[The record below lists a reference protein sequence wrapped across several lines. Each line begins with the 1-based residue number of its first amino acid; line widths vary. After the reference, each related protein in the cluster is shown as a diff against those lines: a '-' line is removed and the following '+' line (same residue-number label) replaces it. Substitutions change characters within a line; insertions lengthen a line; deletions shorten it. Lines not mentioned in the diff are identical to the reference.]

1 MPSASTTQNI
11 GKTLNTNIMY
21 EIISKRLL
29 NANDIYRME
38 IHAPWISLS
47 GQPGQFVIVIPHE
60 QGERIPLTISDI
72 VYQRQ
77 SIVIVFQVVGET
89 TRQLAAMQ
97 EGDDLYTIVGPLG
110 KPSELISLKQ
120 SDNQAIKRLLFVAGG
135 VGIAPV
141 FPQVKWAF
149 RQGIPTDVV
158 IGARSKDLLFYEDE
172 LRAVCH
178 NLHIMTDD
186 GSYGQQGL
194 VTAKVD
200 ELCSRSHLL
209 PPTSDLPYSHCVAIG
224 PLPMM
229 KFVSLTTKKYNL
241 PTIVSLNCM
250 MVDGTGMCGAC
261 RVRVGDEVKFC
272 CVDGP
277 EFDGHLVDFD
287 EAARKLKTPD
297 RRRYRIATA
306 ESGHHCN
313 LAPAVDEAV
322 GTQRA
327 ASASNEMPTTDTAR
341 RVPTRQKPREQEPS
355 VRARNFDEVSFGLTE
370 RQAILEANRCLQCKK
385 PRCVEACP
393 VGINIPLFIQNI
405 KEENF
410 NQAYVTISRD
420 SALPAVCGRVCPQE
434 TQCEGSCV
442 MGVKQDP
449 IAIGA
454 LERFVADNHRAQ
466 SKPQPQCYP
475 AGRKVAVVG
484 SGPSGLTCAGDLA
497 KKGYQVTVFEAL
509 HHAGGVLVYGI
520 PEFRLPKQRV
530 VEPEIENLR
539 RLGVEIRTNVII
551 GKSITIDQ
559 LFSEM
564 EYDAVYIASG
574 AGLPKFMGV
583 KGETLIGVISANE
596 LLTRTNLM
604 HGYDEHYDTPIYLG
618 KKVIVVGGGN
628 VAMDA
633 ARTALRLGSEVT
645 VVYRRGQQDMPARRE
660 EVHHA
665 MEEGVQ
671 FMFQTAPVEVLG
683 NEDGTVRA
691 LRCVKMEMG
700 EPDERG
706 RRAFKTIEGS
716 EVDIEADTIV
726 AALGTSPNPLIR
738 TSTPGLECEPWGG
751 IKADE
756 MGRTSRNYIFAGGD
770 AVSGAATVIL
780 AMGAGRK
787 AARAIMDA
795 LGKQ

>member
-1 MPSASTTQNI
+1 
-11 GKTLNTNIMY
+11 MY

-29 NANDIYRME
+29 NSHDIYRME

-47 GQPGQFVIVIPHE
+47 GKPGQFVIVIPYE
-60 QGERIPLTISDI
+60 NGERIPLTISDI

-77 SIVIVFQVVGET
+77 SVVIVFQVVGET
-89 TRQLAAMQ
+89 TRRLAEMN
-97 EGDDLYTIVGPLG
+97 EGEDLYTIVGPLG
-110 KPSELISLKQ
+110 RPSELIEKHEKGEL
-120 SDNQAIKRLLFVAGG
+120 KRLLFVAGG

-149 RQGIPTDVV
+149 RQGIPTDVI

-172 LRAVCH
+172 LRAVCQ

-186 GSYGQQGL
+186 GSYGEQGL

-200 ELCSRSHLL
+200 ELCSKGVE
-209 PPTSDLPYSHCVAIG
+209 YSHCVAIG

-241 PTIVSLNCM
+241 ATIVSLNCM

-261 RVRVGDEVKFC
+261 RVRVGDDVKFC

-297 RRRYRIATA
+297 ARRYRIATS
-306 ESGHHCN
+306 ESGHQCN
-313 LAPAVDEAV
+313 LAPAVESAVAEAKK
-322 GTQRA
+322 
-327 ASASNEMPTTDTAR
+327 
-341 RVPTRQKPREQEPS
+341 RQKPAEQDPK
-355 VRARNFDEVSFGLTE
+355 VRAKNFDEVSYGLTE
-370 RQAILEANRCLQCKK
+370 HQAMVEASRCLQCKK

-410 NQAYVTISRD
+410 NQAYITITHD

-442 MGVKQDP
+442 MGVKNEP

-466 SKPQPQCYP
+466 SKPQSQCYP
-475 AGRKVAVVG
+475 AGRKVAVIG

-497 KKGYQVTVFEAL
+497 KHGYQVTVFEAL

-559 LFSEM
+559 LFEDM

-574 AGLPKFMGV
+574 AGLPKFMGIP
-583 KGETLIGVISANE
+583 GETLIGVISANE

-604 HGYDEHYDTPIYLG
+604 HGYDEQYDTPIYLG

-645 VVYRRGQQDMPARRE
+645 VVYRRGEMDMPARRE

-671 FMFQTAPVEVLG
+671 FLFQTAPVEILG

-691 LRCVKMEMG
+691 LRCIKMEMG
-700 EPDERG
+700 DPDENG
-706 RRAFKTIEGS
+706 RRKFKAIEGS
-716 EVDIEADTIV
+716 ECDVEADTIV

-738 TSTPGLECEPWGG
+738 TTTPGLDCETWGG

-756 MGRTSRNYIFAGGD
+756 NGRTSRKLIFAGGD

-787 AARAIMDA
+787 AAQAIMEELKID
-795 LGKQ
+795 

>member
-1 MPSASTTQNI
+1 
-11 GKTLNTNIMY
+11 MY
-21 EIISKRLL
+21 EILTKRLL
-29 NANDIYRME
+29 NSHDIYQME
-38 IHAPWISLS
+38 VHAPWISLS
-47 GQPGQFVIVIPHE
+47 GKPGQFVIVIPHPT
-60 QGERIPLTISDI
+60 GERIPLTISDI

-77 SIVIVFQVVGET
+77 SIVLVFQVVGET
-89 TRQLAAMQ
+89 TRQLAEMNV
-97 EGDDLYTIVGPLG
+97 GDDLYTIVGPLG
-110 KPSELISLKQ
+110 RPSELIEKHAKGEL
-120 SDNQAIKRLLFVAGG
+120 KRLLFVAGG

-149 RQGIPTDVV
+149 RNGIPTDVI

-186 GSYGQQGL
+186 GTYGEQGL
-194 VTAKVD
+194 VTAKVNQ
-200 ELCSRSHLL
+200 LCQSGA
-209 PPTSDLPYSHCVAIG
+209 DYSHCVAIG

-297 RRRYRIATA
+297 ARRYRIATS
-306 ESGHHCN
+306 ESGHNCN
-313 LAPAVDEAV
+313 LAPAVDAAVAEAKK
-322 GTQRA
+322 
-327 ASASNEMPTTDTAR
+327 
-341 RVPTRQKPREQEPS
+341 RQKPCEQDPK
-355 VRARNFDEVSFGLTE
+355 VRAKNFDEVSFGFTE
-370 RQAILEANRCLQCKK
+370 HQALLEANRCLQCKK

-393 VGINIPLFIQNI
+393 VGINIPRFIQDI
-405 KEENF
+405 KEENL
-410 NQAYVTISRD
+410 NQAYITISHD

-442 MGVKQDP
+442 MGVKGEP

-454 LERFVADNHRAQ
+454 LERFVADNHRAV
-466 SKPQPQCYP
+466 SKPQSQCYP
-475 AGRKVAVVG
+475 AGRKVAVIG

-497 KKGYQVTVFEAL
+497 KHGYQVTVFEAL

-530 VEPEIENLR
+530 VEPEIDNLR

-559 LFSEM
+559 LMEDM

-574 AGLPKFMGV
+574 AGLPKFMGIP
-583 KGETLIGVISANE
+583 GETLIGVISANE

-604 HGYDEHYDTPIYLG
+604 HGYDEQYDTPIYLG

-645 VVYRRGQQDMPARRE
+645 VVYRRGEMDMPARRE

-671 FMFQTAPVEVLG
+671 FLFQTAPLEVLG
-683 NEDGTVRA
+683 TDDGYVRA

-700 EPDERG
+700 EPDASG
-706 RRAFKTIEGS
+706 RRKFSVIEGS
-716 EVDIEADTIV
+716 ECDVEADTIV

-738 TSTPGLECEPWGG
+738 TTTPGLDCETWGG

-756 MGRTSRNYIFAGGD
+756 NGQTSRKLIFAGGD

-787 AARAIMDA
+787 AAAAIMKE
-795 LGKQ
+795 LNIEN

>member
-1 MPSASTTQNI
+1 
-11 GKTLNTNIMY
+11 MY

-29 NANDIYRME
+29 NSHEIYRME

-47 GQPGQFVIVIPHE
+47 GKPGQFVIVIPHPN
-60 QGERIPLTISDI
+60 GERIPLTISDI

-77 SIVIVFQVVGET
+77 SVVIVFQVVGET
-89 TRQLAAMQ
+89 TRQLAEMN

-110 KPSELISLKQ
+110 RPSELIEKHEKGEL
-120 SDNQAIKRLLFVAGG
+120 KRLLFVAGG

-149 RQGIPTDVV
+149 RQGIPTDVI

-172 LRAVCH
+172 LRAVCQ

-186 GSYGQQGL
+186 GSYGEQGL

-200 ELCSRSHLL
+200 QLCQSGIE
-209 PPTSDLPYSHCVAIG
+209 YSHCVAIG

-229 KFVSLTTKKYNL
+229 KFVSLTTKKYHL

-297 RRRYRIATA
+297 ARRYRIATA
-306 ESGHHCN
+306 ESGHQCS
-313 LAPAVDEAV
+313 LAPAVDAAVAEAR
-322 GTQRA
+322 Q
-327 ASASNEMPTTDTAR
+327 
-341 RVPTRQKPREQEPS
+341 RQKPREQDPK
-355 VRARNFDEVSFGLTE
+355 VRATNFDEVSFGLSE
-370 RQAILEANRCLQCKK
+370 HQALVEAGRCLQCKK

-393 VGINIPLFIQNI
+393 VGINIPRFIQDI
-405 KEENF
+405 KEENL
-410 NQAYVTISRD
+410 NQAYITISHD

-442 MGVKQDP
+442 MGVKGEP

-466 SKPQPQCYP
+466 SKPQSPCYP

-497 KKGYQVTVFEAL
+497 KHGYQVTVFEAL

-520 PEFRLPKQRV
+520 PEFRLPKKKV

-559 LFSEM
+559 LFDEM

-574 AGLPKFMGV
+574 AGLPKFMGID
-583 KGETLIGVISANE
+583 GETLIGVVSANE

-604 HGYDEHYDTPIYLG
+604 KGYDEEYDTPIYLG
-618 KKVIVVGGGN
+618 KRVVVVGGGN

-645 VVYRRGQQDMPARRE
+645 VVYRRGEQDMPARRE

-671 FMFQTAPVEVLG
+671 FLFETAPVEVLG

-691 LRCVKMEMG
+691 LRCVKMQMG
-700 EPDERG
+700 EPDEKG
-706 RRAFKTIEGS
+706 RRRFTAIAGS
-716 EVDIEADTIV
+716 EVDVEADTVV

-738 TSTPGLECEPWGG
+738 TTTPGLECETWGG

-756 MGRTSRNYIFAGGD
+756 NGQTSRKYIFAGGD

-787 AARAIMDA
+787 AAKAIDEV
-795 LGKQ
+795 LKF

>member
-1 MPSASTTQNI
+1 
-11 GKTLNTNIMY
+11 MY

-29 NANDIYRME
+29 NSNEIYRME

-47 GQPGQFVIVIPHE
+47 GKPGQFVIVIPTE
-60 QGERIPLTISDI
+60 KGERIPLTISDI

-77 SIVIVFQVVGET
+77 SVVIVFQVVGET
-89 TRQLAAMQ
+89 TRRLAAMN
-97 EGDDLYTIVGPLG
+97 EGEDLYTIVGPLG
-110 KPSELISLKQ
+110 KPSELLSLCRGVPQ
-120 SDNQAIKRLLFVAGG
+120 CTPDAGDGCTQQGVHGSTPLRRILFVAGG

-149 RQGIPTDVV
+149 RQGIPTDVI
-158 IGARSKDLLFYEDE
+158 IGARSKDLLFYENE

-186 GSYGQQGL
+186 GSYGEQGL

-200 ELCSRSHLL
+200 ELCSKGL
-209 PPTSDLPYSHCVAIG
+209 DYSHCVAIG

-241 PTIVSLNCM
+241 PTIASLNCM

-277 EFDGHLVDFD
+277 EFDGHLVDYD
-287 EAARKLKTPD
+287 EAARKLKDPD
-297 RRRYRIATA
+297 QRRYRIATS

-313 LAPAVDEAV
+313 LAPSVETAMAEAK
-322 GTQRA
+322 
-327 ASASNEMPTTDTAR
+327 S
-341 RVPTRQKPREQEPS
+341 RQKPREQDPK
-355 VRARNFDEVSFGLTE
+355 VRAKNFDEVSFGLTE
-370 RQAILEANRCLQCKK
+370 HQALVEANRCLQCKK

-393 VGINIPLFIQNI
+393 VGINSPRFIQDI
-405 KEENF
+405 KEENL
-410 NQAYVTISRD
+410 NQAYITISHD

-442 MGVKQDP
+442 MGVKGEP

-466 SKPQPQCYP
+466 SKPQSPCYP
-475 AGRKVAVVG
+475 AGRKVAVIG

-497 KKGYQVTVFEAL
+497 KHGYQVTVFEAL

-559 LFSEM
+559 LFEDM

-574 AGLPKFMGV
+574 AGLPKFMGIA
-583 KGETLIGVISANE
+583 GETLIGVISANE

-604 HGYDEHYDTPIYLG
+604 HGYDEQYDTPIYLG

-645 VVYRRGQQDMPARRE
+645 VVYRRGEMDMPARRE

-671 FMFQTAPVEVLG
+671 FLFQTAPVEILG

-691 LRCVKMEMG
+691 LRCVRMEMG
-700 EPDERG
+700 EPDEKG
-706 RRAFKTIEGS
+706 RRKFTPIEGS
-716 EVDIEADTIV
+716 ECDVEADTIV

-738 TSTPGLECEPWGG
+738 TTTPGLDCESWGG

-756 MGRTSRNYIFAGGD
+756 NGQTSRKLIFAGGD

-787 AARAIMDA
+787 AAKAIMKE
-795 LGKQ
+795 LEN

>member
-1 MPSASTTQNI
+1 
-11 GKTLNTNIMY
+11 MY

-29 NANDIYRME
+29 NSHEIYRME

-47 GQPGQFVIVIPHE
+47 GKPGQFVIVIPHE
-60 QGERIPLTISDI
+60 NGERIPLTISDI

-77 SIVIVFQVVGET
+77 SVVIVFQVVGET
-89 TRQLAAMQ
+89 TRQLAEMR

-110 KPSELISLKQ
+110 KPSELIEKHEKGEL
-120 SDNQAIKRLLFVAGG
+120 KRLLFVAGG

-149 RQGIPTDVV
+149 RQGIPTDVI

-186 GSYGQQGL
+186 GSYGEQGL

-200 ELCSRSHLL
+200 ELC
-209 PPTSDLPYSHCVAIG
+209 TKGVEYSHCVAIG

-229 KFVSLTTKKYNL
+229 KFVSLTTKKYDL

-261 RVRVGDEVKFC
+261 RVRVGDEVMFC

-297 RRRYRIATA
+297 ARRYRIATA
-306 ESGHHCN
+306 SEGHNCN
-313 LAPAVDEAV
+313 LAPAVDKALDDLKDPKDSIDLK
-322 GTQRA
+322 T
-327 ASASNEMPTTDTAR
+327 P
-341 RVPTRQKPREQEPS
+341 RQKPREQDPK
-355 VRARNFDEVSFGLTE
+355 VRAHNFDEVSYGLTE
-370 RQAILEANRCLQCKK
+370 HQALAEASRCLQCKK

-393 VGINIPLFIQNI
+393 VGINIPRFIQNI

-410 NQAYVTISRD
+410 NQAYITISHD

-442 MGVKQDP
+442 MGVKAEP

-454 LERFVADNHRAQ
+454 LERFVADNHRAK
-466 SKPQPQCYP
+466 SKPQSPCYP
-475 AGRKVAVVG
+475 AGRKVAVIG

-497 KKGYQVTVFEAL
+497 KHGYQVTVFEAL

-539 RLGVEIRTNVII
+539 RLGVEICTNVII

-559 LFSEM
+559 LFDDM

-604 HGYDEHYDTPIYLG
+604 HGYDEQYDTPIYLG
-618 KKVIVVGGGN
+618 RKVIVVGGGN

-645 VVYRRGQQDMPARRE
+645 VVYRRGQEDMPARRE

-665 MEEGVQ
+665 IEEGVQ
-671 FMFQTAPVEVLG
+671 FMFQTAPVEILG

-691 LRCVKMEMG
+691 LRCIKMEMG
-700 EPDERG
+700 APDEKG
-706 RRAFKTIEGS
+706 RRKFSPIENS
-716 EVDIEADTIV
+716 ECDVEADTIV

-738 TSTPGLECEPWGG
+738 TSTPGLECETWGG
-751 IKADE
+751 IKADDN
-756 MGRTSRNYIFAGGD
+756 GQTSRKLIFAGGD

-787 AARAIMDA
+787 AAAAIMQA
-795 LGKQ
+795 LTSCES

>member
-1 MPSASTTQNI
+1 
-11 GKTLNTNIMY
+11 MY

-29 NANDIYRME
+29 NSNEIYRME
-38 IHAPWISLS
+38 VHAPWISLS
-47 GQPGQFVIVIPHE
+47 GKPGQFVIVIPHE
-60 QGERIPLTISDI
+60 NGERIPLTISDI

-77 SIVIVFQVVGET
+77 SVVIVFQVVGET
-89 TRQLAAMQ
+89 TRQLAAMN

-110 KPSELISLKQ
+110 RPSELIEKHEKGEL
-120 SDNQAIKRLLFVAGG
+120 KRLLFVAGG

-149 RQGIPTDVV
+149 RKGIPTDVV
-158 IGARSKDLLFYEDE
+158 IGARSKDLLFYENE

-178 NLHIMTDD
+178 NLYIMTDD
-186 GSYGQQGL
+186 GSYGEHGL

-200 ELCSRSHLL
+200 QLL
-209 PPTSDLPYSHCVAIG
+209 NNSEFRNSNFEKADALNSEFKIQNSKLPFSHCVAIG

-241 PTIVSLNCM
+241 ATIVSLNCM

-287 EAARKLKTPD
+287 EAARKLKDPD

-306 ESGHHCN
+306 SEGHNCN
-313 LAPAVDEAV
+313 LAPAVDAAVSEAKK
-322 GTQRA
+322 
-327 ASASNEMPTTDTAR
+327 
-341 RVPTRQKPREQEPS
+341 RQKPREQDPKE
-355 VRARNFDEVSFGLTE
+355 RAKNFNEVSFGFTE
-370 RQAILEANRCLQCKK
+370 HQAMLEASRCLQCKK

-393 VGINIPLFIQNI
+393 VGINIPRFIQDI
-405 KEENF
+405 KEENL
-410 NQAYVTISRD
+410 NQAYMTITAD

-442 MGVKQDP
+442 MGVKNEP

-466 SKPQPQCYP
+466 AKPQSPCYP

-484 SGPSGLTCAGDLA
+484 SGPSGLTCAKDLA
-497 KKGYQVTVFEAL
+497 EHGYQVTVFEAL

-520 PEFRLPKQRV
+520 PEFRLPKKEV

-559 LFSEM
+559 LFEDM
-564 EYDAVYIASG
+564 EYEAVYVASG
-574 AGLPKFMGV
+574 AGLPKFMGIQ
-583 KGETLIGVISANE
+583 GETLIGVISANE

-604 HGYDEHYDTPIYLG
+604 HGYDEQYDTPIYLG
-618 KKVIVVGGGN
+618 RKVIVVGGGN

-645 VVYRRGQQDMPARRE
+645 VVYRRGQEDMPARRE

-671 FMFQTAPVEVLG
+671 FMFQTAPLEVLG

-691 LRCVKMEMG
+691 LRCIKMEMG
-700 EPDERG
+700 APDEKG
-706 RRAFKTIEGS
+706 RRKFSPIEGS
-716 EVDIEADTIV
+716 ECDVEADTIV

-738 TSTPGLECEPWGG
+738 TTTPGLECETWGG

-756 MGRTSRNYIFAGGD
+756 NGQTSRKYIFAGGD

-787 AARAIMDA
+787 AAKAIIEV
-795 LGKQ
+795 LEK

>member
-1 MPSASTTQNI
+1 
-11 GKTLNTNIMY
+11 MY

-29 NANDIYRME
+29 NSHEIYRME

-47 GQPGQFVIVIPHE
+47 GKPGQFVIVIPHE
-60 QGERIPLTISDI
+60 NGERIPLTISDI

-77 SIVIVFQVVGET
+77 SVVIVFQVVGET
-89 TRQLAAMQ
+89 TRQLAAMN

-110 KPSELISLKQ
+110 RPSELIEKHEKGEL
-120 SDNQAIKRLLFVAGG
+120 KRLLFVAGG

-149 RQGIPTDVV
+149 RQGIPTDVI

-186 GSYGQQGL
+186 GSYGEQGL

-200 ELCSRSHLL
+200 ELC
-209 PPTSDLPYSHCVAIG
+209 TKGVEYSHCVAIG

-241 PTIVSLNCM
+241 STIVSLNCM

-297 RRRYRIATA
+297 ARRYRIATS
-306 ESGHHCN
+306 ESGHQCN
-313 LAPAVDEAV
+313 LAPAVEAAMAEAK
-322 GTQRA
+322 Q
-327 ASASNEMPTTDTAR
+327 
-341 RVPTRQKPREQEPS
+341 RQKPREQDPA
-355 VRARNFDEVSFGLTE
+355 VRAHNFDEVSFGLTE
-370 RQAILEANRCLQCKK
+370 HQALVEASRCLQCKK

-393 VGINIPLFIQNI
+393 VGINIPQFIQNI

-410 NQAYVTISRD
+410 NQAYITITHD

-442 MGVKQDP
+442 MGVKNEP

-466 SKPQPQCYP
+466 AKPQSQCYP
-475 AGRKVAVVG
+475 AGRKVAVIG

-497 KKGYQVTVFEAL
+497 KHGYQVTVFEAL

-520 PEFRLPKQRV
+520 PEFRLPKQKV

-583 KGETLIGVISANE
+583 KGETLIGVVSANE

-618 KKVIVVGGGN
+618 RKVIVVGGGN

-645 VVYRRGQQDMPARRE
+645 VVYRRGQEDMPARRE

-671 FMFQTAPVEVLG
+671 FMFQTAPVEILG

-700 EPDERG
+700 EPDAKG
-706 RRAFKTIEGS
+706 RRSFKQIEGS
-716 EVDIEADTIV
+716 ETDVEADTIV

-756 MGRTSRNYIFAGGD
+756 NGQTSRKFIFAGGD

-787 AARAIMDA
+787 AAAAIIQA
-795 LGKQ
+795 LEQ

>member
-1 MPSASTTQNI
+1 
-11 GKTLNTNIMY
+11 MY

-29 NANDIYRME
+29 NSHEIYRME

-47 GQPGQFVIVIPHE
+47 GKPGQFVIVIPHE
-60 QGERIPLTISDI
+60 NGERIPLTISDI

-77 SIVIVFQVVGET
+77 SVVIVFQVVGET

-110 KPSELISLKQ
+110 RPSELIEKYGKGEL
-120 SDNQAIKRLLFVAGG
+120 KRLLFVAGG

-149 RQGIPTDVV
+149 RNGIPTDVI

-186 GSYGQQGL
+186 GTYGEQGL

-200 ELCSRSHLL
+200 ELC
-209 PPTSDLPYSHCVAIG
+209 TKGVEYSHCVAIG

-297 RRRYRIATA
+297 ARRYRIATA
-306 ESGHHCN
+306 ESGHKCN
-313 LAPAVDEAV
+313 LAPAVENAMSEAKK
-322 GTQRA
+322 
-327 ASASNEMPTTDTAR
+327 
-341 RVPTRQKPREQEPS
+341 RQKPREQDPK
-355 VRARNFDEVSFGLTE
+355 VRAKNFDEVSFGLTE
-370 RQAILEANRCLQCKK
+370 HQAMVEANRCLQCKK

-410 NQAYVTISRD
+410 NQAYITISHD

-442 MGVKQDP
+442 MGVKGEP

-466 SKPQPQCYP
+466 SKPQSPCYP
-475 AGRKVAVVG
+475 AGRKVAIIG

-497 KKGYQVTVFEAL
+497 KHGYQVTVFEAL

-559 LFSEM
+559 LMNDM

-583 KGETLIGVISANE
+583 KGETL
-596 LLTRTNLM
+596 
-604 HGYDEHYDTPIYLG
+604 
-618 KKVIVVGGGN
+618 
-628 VAMDA
+628 
-633 ARTALRLGSEVT
+633 
-645 VVYRRGQQDMPARRE
+645 
-660 EVHHA
+660 
-665 MEEGVQ
+665 
-671 FMFQTAPVEVLG
+671 
-683 NEDGTVRA
+683 
-691 LRCVKMEMG
+691 
-700 EPDERG
+700 
-706 RRAFKTIEGS
+706 
-716 EVDIEADTIV
+716 
-726 AALGTSPNPLIR
+726 TS
-738 TSTPGLECEPWGG
+738 
-751 IKADE
+751 
-756 MGRTSRNYIFAGGD
+756 
-770 AVSGAATVIL
+770 
-780 AMGAGRK
+780 
-787 AARAIMDA
+787 
-795 LGKQ
+795 

>member
-1 MPSASTTQNI
+1 
-11 GKTLNTNIMY
+11 MY

-29 NANDIYRME
+29 NSNEIYRME
-38 IHAPWISLS
+38 VHAPWISLS
-47 GQPGQFVIVIPHE
+47 GKPGQFVIVIPHE
-60 QGERIPLTISDI
+60 KGERIPLTISDI

-89 TRQLAAMQ
+89 TRQLAAMN

-110 KPSELISLKQ
+110 KPSELIEKHAKGEL
-120 SDNQAIKRLLFVAGG
+120 KRLMFVAGG

-149 RQGIPTDVV
+149 RQGIPTDVI
-158 IGARSKDLLFYEDE
+158 IGARSKDLLFYENE
-172 LRAVCH
+172 LRAVCN
-178 NLHIMTDD
+178 NLYIMTDD
-186 GSYGQQGL
+186 GSYGEHGL

-200 ELCSRSHLL
+200 QLCQSGAE
-209 PPTSDLPYSHCVAIG
+209 YSHCVAIG

-241 PTIVSLNCM
+241 PTIASLNCM

-277 EFDGHLVDFD
+277 EFDGHLVDYD
-287 EAARKLKTPD
+287 EAARKLKNPD
-297 RRRYRIATA
+297 SRRYRIATA
-306 ESGHHCN
+306 ESGHKCN
-313 LAPAVDEAV
+313 LMPAVESAMAEA
-322 GTQRA
+322 QK
-327 ASASNEMPTTDTAR
+327 
-341 RVPTRQKPREQEPS
+341 RQKPREQDPK
-355 VRARNFDEVSFGLTE
+355 VRAKNFNEVSFGFSE
-370 RQAILEANRCLQCKK
+370 HQAMVEASRCLQCKK

-393 VGINIPLFIQNI
+393 VGINIPRFIQDI
-405 KEENF
+405 KEENL
-410 NQAYVTISRD
+410 NQAYMTITAD

-442 MGVKQDP
+442 MGIKAEP

-466 SKPQPQCYP
+466 SKPQSPCYP

-484 SGPSGLTCAGDLA
+484 SGPSGLTCAKDLA
-497 KKGYQVTVFEAL
+497 EHGYQVTVFEAL

-520 PEFRLPKQRV
+520 PEFRLPKKEV
-530 VEPEIENLR
+530 VEPEIDNLR

-559 LFSEM
+559 LFEDM
-564 EYDAVYIASG
+564 EYEAVYVASG

-604 HGYDEHYDTPIYLG
+604 HGYDEQYDTPIYLG
-618 KKVIVVGGGN
+618 RKVMVVGGGN

-645 VVYRRGQQDMPARRE
+645 VVYRRGEMDMPARRE

-683 NEDGTVRA
+683 NDDGTVRA

-700 EPDERG
+700 EPDAKG
-706 RRAFKTIEGS
+706 RRSFKAIEGS
-716 EVDIEADTIV
+716 EIDIEADTVV

-738 TSTPGLECEPWGG
+738 TTTPGLECETWGG

-756 MGRTSRNYIFAGGD
+756 NGQTSRKLIFAGGD

-787 AARAIMDA
+787 AAKAIMEA
-795 LGKQ
+795 LEQ

>member
-1 MPSASTTQNI
+1 
-11 GKTLNTNIMY
+11 MY
-21 EIISKRLL
+21 EILSKRLL
-29 NANDIYRME
+29 NSHEIYQME
-38 IHAPWISLS
+38 VHAPWISLS
-47 GQPGQFVIVIPHE
+47 GKPGQFVIVIPHPT
-60 QGERIPLTISDI
+60 GERIPLTISDI

-77 SIVIVFQVVGET
+77 SIVLVFQVVGDT
-89 TRQLAAMQ
+89 TRQMAQMNV
-97 EGDDLYTIVGPLG
+97 GDDLYTIVGPLG
-110 KPSELISLKQ
+110 RPSELIEKYERGEL
-120 SDNQAIKRLLFVAGG
+120 KRLLFVAGG

-149 RQGIPTDVV
+149 RNGIPTDVI

-186 GSYGQQGL
+186 GTYGEQGL

-200 ELCSRSHLL
+200 QLCQSGA
-209 PPTSDLPYSHCVAIG
+209 DYSHCVAIG

-297 RRRYRIATA
+297 ARRYRIATA
-306 ESGHHCN
+306 ESGHNCN
-313 LAPAVDEAV
+313 LTPAVESALAEAKK
-322 GTQRA
+322 
-327 ASASNEMPTTDTAR
+327 
-341 RVPTRQKPREQEPS
+341 RQKPQEQDS
-355 VRARNFDEVSFGLTE
+355 KVRAKNFDEVSFGFTE
-370 RQAILEANRCLQCKK
+370 HQALVEAHRCLQCKK

-393 VGINIPLFIQNI
+393 VGINIPRFIQDI
-405 KEENF
+405 KEENL
-410 NQAYVTISRD
+410 NQAYITISHD

-442 MGVKQDP
+442 MGVKGEP

-454 LERFVADNHRAQ
+454 LERFVADNHRAV
-466 SKPQPQCYP
+466 SKPQSQCYP

-497 KKGYQVTVFEAL
+497 KHGYQVTVFEAL

-520 PEFRLPKQRV
+520 PEFRLPKQKV
-530 VEPEIENLR
+530 VEPEIDNLR

-559 LFSEM
+559 LMNDM

-604 HGYDEHYDTPIYLG
+604 HGYDEKYDTPIYLG

-645 VVYRRGQQDMPARRE
+645 VVYRRGEMDMPARRE

-683 NEDGTVRA
+683 TEDGYVRA
-691 LRCVKMEMG
+691 LHCVKMEMG
-700 EPDERG
+700 EPDTKG
-706 RRAFKTIEGS
+706 RRSFKPIEGS
-716 EVDIEADTIV
+716 EVDVAADTVV

-738 TSTPGLECEPWGG
+738 TSTPGLECETWGG
-751 IKADE
+751 IKADDN
-756 MGRTSRNYIFAGGD
+756 GQTSRKYIFAGGD

-787 AARAIMDA
+787 AAKAIMEV
-795 LGKQ
+795 LG

>member
-1 MPSASTTQNI
+1 
-11 GKTLNTNIMY
+11 MY

-29 NANDIYRME
+29 NSHEIYRME

-47 GQPGQFVIVIPHE
+47 GKPGQFVIVIPHE

-97 EGDDLYTIVGPLG
+97 EGEDLYTIVGPLG
-110 KPSELISLKQ
+110 RPSELIELVENGKSPL
-120 SDNQAIKRLLFVAGG
+120 KRLLFVAGG

-149 RQGIPTDVV
+149 RQGIPTDVI

-186 GSYGQQGL
+186 GSYGEQGL

-200 ELCSRSHLL
+200 ELC
-209 PPTSDLPYSHCVAIG
+209 TKGVEYSHCVAIG

-229 KFVSLTTKKYNL
+229 KFVSLTTKKYDL

-297 RRRYRIATA
+297 ARRYRIATS
-306 ESGHHCN
+306 ESGHSCN
-313 LAPAVDEAV
+313 LAPAVEQAL
-322 GTQRA
+322 A
-327 ASASNEMPTTDTAR
+327 TA
-341 RVPTRQKPREQEPS
+341 RQKPAEQEPK

-370 RQAILEANRCLQCKK
+370 RQAITEANRCLQCKK

-393 VGINIPLFIQNI
+393 VGINIPRFIQNI

-410 NQAYVTISRD
+410 NQAYVTISMD

-442 MGVKQDP
+442 MGVKNEP

-466 SKPQPQCYP
+466 SKPQSQCYP

-497 KKGYQVTVFEAL
+497 KHGYQVTVFEAL

-520 PEFRLPKQRV
+520 PEFRLPKQKV

-604 HGYDEHYDTPIYLG
+604 HGYDEKYDTPIYLG

-671 FMFQTAPVEVLG
+671 FMFQTAPVEILG

-691 LRCVKMEMG
+691 LRCAKMEMG
-700 EPDERG
+700 EPDAKG
-706 RRAFKTIEGS
+706 RRSFKQIEGS
-716 EVDIEADTIV
+716 EFNLEADTIV

-738 TSTPGLECEPWGG
+738 TTTPGLECEPWGG

-756 MGRTSRNYIFAGGD
+756 NGQTSRKLIFAGGD

-787 AARAIMDA
+787 AAKAIMEA
-795 LGKQ
+795 LGS

>member
-1 MPSASTTQNI
+1 
-11 GKTLNTNIMY
+11 MY

-29 NANDIYRME
+29 NSHEIYQME
-38 IHAPWISLS
+38 VHAPWISLS
-47 GQPGQFVIVIPHE
+47 GKPGQFVIVIPHPT
-60 QGERIPLTISDI
+60 GERIPLTISDI

-77 SIVIVFQVVGET
+77 SIVLVFQVVGDT
-89 TRQLAAMQ
+89 TRQLAEMNV
-97 EGDDLYTIVGPLG
+97 GDDLYTIVGPLG
-110 KPSELISLKQ
+110 RPSELIEKYERGEL
-120 SDNQAIKRLLFVAGG
+120 KRLLFVAGG

-149 RQGIPTDVV
+149 RNGIPTDVI

-186 GSYGQQGL
+186 GTYGEQGL

-200 ELCSRSHLL
+200 ELCMEGERLKVKGERYADADNTSHL
-209 PPTSDLPYSHCVAIG
+209 SPYSHCVAIG

-297 RRRYRIATA
+297 ARRYRIATA
-306 ESGHHCN
+306 ESGHKCN
-313 LAPAVDEAV
+313 LAPAVE
-322 GTQRA
+322 RA
-327 ASASNEMPTTDTAR
+327 LSDASDKSDSSDKAP
-341 RVPTRQKPREQEPS
+341 RQKPHEQDPK
-355 VRARNFDEVSFGLTE
+355 VRAKNFDEVSFGFTE
-370 RQAILEANRCLQCKK
+370 HQAIVEANRCLQCKK

-393 VGINIPLFIQNI
+393 VGINIPRFIQDI
-405 KEENF
+405 KEENL
-410 NQAYVTISRD
+410 NQAYITISHD

-442 MGVKQDP
+442 MGVKGDP

-454 LERFVADNHRAQ
+454 LERFVADNHRAV
-466 SKPQPQCYP
+466 SKPQSQCYP
-475 AGRKVAVVG
+475 AGRKVAVIG

-497 KKGYQVTVFEAL
+497 KHGYQVTVFEAL

-520 PEFRLPKQRV
+520 PEFRLPKQKV
-530 VEPEIENLR
+530 VEPEIDNLR

-559 LFSEM
+559 LMNDM

-574 AGLPKFMGV
+574 AGLPKFMGIP
-583 KGETLIGVISANE
+583 GETLIGVISANE

-604 HGYDEHYDTPIYLG
+604 HGYDEEYDTPIYLG

-645 VVYRRGQQDMPARRE
+645 VVYRRGEMDMPARRE

-671 FMFQTAPVEVLG
+671 FMFQTAPLEILG
-683 NEDGTVRA
+683 TEDGYVRA

-700 EPDERG
+700 EPDAKG
-706 RRAFKTIEGS
+706 RRSFKPIEGS
-716 EVDIEADTIV
+716 EVDVAADTVV

-738 TSTPGLECEPWGG
+738 TSTPGLECETWGG

-756 MGRTSRNYIFAGGD
+756 NGQTSRKYIFAGGD

-787 AARAIMDA
+787 AAKAIMEV
-795 LGKQ
+795 LG

>member
-1 MPSASTTQNI
+1 
-11 GKTLNTNIMY
+11 MY

-29 NANDIYRME
+29 NSHEIYRME

-47 GQPGQFVIVIPHE
+47 GKPGQFVIVIPHE
-60 QGERIPLTISDI
+60 NGERIPLTISDI

-77 SIVIVFQVVGET
+77 SVVIVFQVVGET
-89 TRQLAAMQ
+89 TRQLAAMN

-110 KPSELISLKQ
+110 RPSELIEKHEKGEL
-120 SDNQAIKRLLFVAGG
+120 KRLLFVAGG

-149 RQGIPTDVV
+149 RQGIPTDVI

-186 GSYGQQGL
+186 GSYGEQGL

-200 ELCSRSHLL
+200 ELC
-209 PPTSDLPYSHCVAIG
+209 TKGVEYSHCVAIG

-241 PTIVSLNCM
+241 STIVSLNCM

-297 RRRYRIATA
+297 ARRYRIATS
-306 ESGHHCN
+306 ESGHQCN
-313 LAPAVDEAV
+313 LAPAVEAAV
-322 GTQRA
+322 AEAKQ
-327 ASASNEMPTTDTAR
+327 
-341 RVPTRQKPREQEPS
+341 RQKPREQDPA
-355 VRARNFDEVSFGLTE
+355 VRAHNFDEVSFGLTE
-370 RQAILEANRCLQCKK
+370 HQALVEASRCLQCKK

-393 VGINIPLFIQNI
+393 VGINIPQFIQNI
-405 KEENF
+405 KDENF
-410 NQAYVTISRD
+410 NQAYITITHD

-442 MGVKQDP
+442 MGVKNES

-466 SKPQPQCYP
+466 AKPQSQCYP
-475 AGRKVAVVG
+475 AGRKVAVIG

-497 KKGYQVTVFEAL
+497 KHGYQVTVFEAL

-520 PEFRLPKQRV
+520 PEFRLPKQKV

-583 KGETLIGVISANE
+583 KGETLIGVVSANE

-618 KKVIVVGGGN
+618 RKVIVVGGGN

-645 VVYRRGQQDMPARRE
+645 VIYRRGQEDMPARRE

-665 MEEGVQ
+665 MEEGVK
-671 FMFQTAPVEVLG
+671 FMFQTAPVEILG

-700 EPDERG
+700 EPDAKG
-706 RRAFKTIEGS
+706 RRSFKQIEGS
-716 EVDIEADTIV
+716 ETDVEADTIV

-756 MGRTSRNYIFAGGD
+756 NGQTSRKFIFAGGD

-787 AARAIMDA
+787 AAAAIIQA
-795 LGKQ
+795 LEQ

>member
-1 MPSASTTQNI
+1 
-11 GKTLNTNIMY
+11 MY
-21 EIISKRLL
+21 EILSKRLL
-29 NANDIYRME
+29 NSNEIYQME
-38 IHAPWISLS
+38 VHAPWISLS
-47 GQPGQFVIVIPHE
+47 GKPGQFVIVIPHP

-77 SIVIVFQVVGET
+77 SIVLVFQVVGET
-89 TRQLAAMQ
+89 TRQMAAM
-97 EGDDLYTIVGPLG
+97 EVGEDLYTIVGPLG
-110 KPSELISLKQ
+110 RPSELIEKHEKGEL
-120 SDNQAIKRLLFVAGG
+120 KRLLFVAGG

-149 RQGIPTDVV
+149 RHGIPTDVV
-158 IGARSKDLLFYEDE
+158 IGARSKDLLFYEEE

-186 GSYGQQGL
+186 GSYGEQGL

-200 ELCSRSHLL
+200 ELCSRSEVGGRS
-209 PPTSDLPYSHCVAIG
+209 SDLTSHSSDLTYSHCVAIG

-229 KFVSLTTKKYNL
+229 KFVSLTTKKYSL

-261 RVRVGDEVKFC
+261 RVRVGEEVKFC

-297 RRRYRIATA
+297 ARRYRIATA
-306 ESGHHCN
+306 ESGHECN
-313 LAPAVDEAV
+313 LAPAVERALA
-322 GTQRA
+322 GARQR
-327 ASASNEMPTTDTAR
+327 
-341 RVPTRQKPREQEPS
+341 PREQDPKE
-355 VRARNFDEVSFGLTE
+355 RAKNFDEVSFGFSE
-370 RQAILEANRCLQCKK
+370 HQALVEAGRCLQCKK

-393 VGINIPLFIQNI
+393 VGINIPRFIQNI

-410 NQAYVTISRD
+410 NQAYITISMD

-442 MGVKQDP
+442 MGVKGEP

-454 LERFVADNHRAQ
+454 LERFVADDHRAR
-466 SKPQPQCYP
+466 SKPQSPCYP

-497 KKGYQVTVFEAL
+497 KHGYQVTVFEAL

-530 VEPEIENLR
+530 VEPEIENLQ

-604 HGYDEHYDTPIYLG
+604 HGYDKRYDTPIYLG

-671 FMFQTAPVEVLG
+671 FMFQTAPVEILG

-691 LRCVKMEMG
+691 LRCAKMEMG
-700 EPDERG
+700 EPDAKG
-706 RRAFKTIEGS
+706 RRSFKQIEGS
-716 EVDIEADTIV
+716 EFDLEADTIV

-738 TSTPGLECEPWGG
+738 TTTPGLECEPWGG

-756 MGRTSRNYIFAGGD
+756 NGQTSRKLIFAGGD

-787 AARAIMDA
+787 AAKAIMEA
-795 LGKQ
+795 LEN

>member
-1 MPSASTTQNI
+1 
-11 GKTLNTNIMY
+11 MY

-29 NANDIYRME
+29 NSHEIYRME

-47 GQPGQFVIVIPHE
+47 GKPGQFVIVIPHE
-60 QGERIPLTISDI
+60 NGERIPLTISDI

-77 SIVIVFQVVGET
+77 SVVIVFQVVGET
-89 TRQLAAMQ
+89 TRQLAQMN

-110 KPSELISLKQ
+110 RPSELIEKFEKGEL
-120 SDNQAIKRLLFVAGG
+120 KRLLFVAGG

-149 RQGIPTDVV
+149 RNGIPTDVI

-186 GSYGQQGL
+186 GTYGQQGL

-200 ELCSRSHLL
+200 ELC
-209 PPTSDLPYSHCVAIG
+209 TKGVEYSHCVAIG

-297 RRRYRIATA
+297 ARRYRIATS
-306 ESGHHCN
+306 ESGHQCN
-313 LAPAVDEAV
+313 LAPAVD
-322 GTQRA
+322 A
-327 ASASNEMPTTDTAR
+327 AISLTEKTEENRIRLNSDDSVSNKKT
-341 RVPTRQKPREQEPS
+341 VRQKPAEQDPK
-355 VRARNFDEVSFGLTE
+355 VRAKNFDEVSFGLTE
-370 RQAILEANRCLQCKK
+370 QQALVEANRCLQCKK

-410 NQAYVTISRD
+410 NQAYVTISHD

-434 TQCEGSCV
+434 TQCEGSCI
-442 MGVKQDP
+442 MGIKAEP

-466 SKPQPQCYP
+466 SKPQSQCYP
-475 AGRKVAVVG
+475 AGRKVAVIG

-497 KKGYQVTVFEAL
+497 KHGFQVTVFEAL

-559 LFSEM
+559 LMNDM

-574 AGLPKFMGV
+574 AGLPKFMGIP
-583 KGETLIGVISANE
+583 GETLIGVISANE

-618 KKVIVVGGGN
+618 RKVIVVGGGN

-645 VVYRRGQQDMPARRE
+645 VVYRRGEVDMPARRE

-671 FMFQTAPVEVLG
+671 FLFQTAPLEILG
-683 NEDGTVRA
+683 TPEGYVRA

-700 EPDERG
+700 APDEKG
-706 RRAFKTIEGS
+706 RRKFSPIEGS
-716 EVDIEADTIV
+716 ECDVEADTIV

-738 TSTPGLECEPWGG
+738 TSTPGLDCEVWGG

-756 MGRTSRNYIFAGGD
+756 NGQTSRKYIFAGGD

-787 AARAIMDA
+787 AAKAIMEV
-795 LGKQ
+795 LG

>member
-1 MPSASTTQNI
+1 
-11 GKTLNTNIMY
+11 MY

-29 NANDIYRME
+29 NTNDIYRME

-60 QGERIPLTISDI
+60 KGERIPLTISDI

-89 TRQLAAMQ
+89 TRQLAAMN
-97 EGDDLYTIVGPLG
+97 EGEDLYTIVGPLG
-110 KPSELISLKQ
+110 NPSELIEEHAKGEL
-120 SDNQAIKRLLFVAGG
+120 KRLLFVAGG

-149 RQGIPTDVV
+149 RQGIPTDVI

-186 GSYGQQGL
+186 GTYGEQGL

-200 ELCSRSHLL
+200 QLCQSGIE
-209 PPTSDLPYSHCVAIG
+209 YSHCVAIG

-277 EFDGHLVDFD
+277 EFNGHLVDFD
-287 EAARKLKTPD
+287 EAARKLKDPD
-297 RRRYRIATA
+297 QRRYRIATA

-313 LAPAVDEAV
+313 LKDAVDEAV

-355 VRARNFDEVSFGLTE
+355 VRACNFDEVSFGLTE

-393 VGINIPLFIQNI
+393 VGINIPHFIQNI
-405 KEENF
+405 KDENF

-434 TQCEGSCV
+434 NQCEGSCI
-442 MGVKQDP
+442 MGVKSDP

-454 LERFVADNHRAQ
+454 LERFVADNHREK
-466 SKPQPQCYP
+466 SKPQSQCYP

-497 KKGYQVTVFEAL
+497 KQGYQVTVFEAL

-530 VEPEIENLR
+530 VEPEIDNLR

-559 LFSEM
+559 LFNDM

-574 AGLPKFMGV
+574 AGLPKFMGIP
-583 KGETLIGVISANE
+583 GETLIGVISANE

-604 HGYDEHYDTPIYLG
+604 HGYNQEYDTPIYLG

-665 MEEGVQ
+665 IEEGVQ
-671 FMFQTAPVEVLG
+671 FLFQTAPVEVLG
-683 NEDGTVRA
+683 NEDGSVRA

-700 EPDERG
+700 APDERG
-706 RRAFKTIEGS
+706 RRAFKAIEGS

-738 TSTPGLECEPWGG
+738 TTTPGLQCEPWGG
-751 IKADE
+751 IKTDE
-756 MGRTSRNYIFAGGD
+756 HGQTSRKYIFAGGD

-787 AARAIMDA
+787 AARAIMDT
-795 LGKQ
+795 LGER

>member
-1 MPSASTTQNI
+1 
-11 GKTLNTNIMY
+11 MY

-29 NANDIYRME
+29 NSHDIYRME

-47 GQPGQFVIVIPHE
+47 GKPGQFVIVIPHE
-60 QGERIPLTISDI
+60 NGERIPLTISDI

-77 SIVIVFQVVGET
+77 SVVIVFQVVGET

-110 KPSELISLKQ
+110 RPSELIEKYEKGEL
-120 SDNQAIKRLLFVAGG
+120 KRLLFVAGG

-149 RQGIPTDVV
+149 RNGIPTDVI

-186 GSYGQQGL
+186 GTYGEQGL

-200 ELCSRSHLL
+200 QLCQSGA
-209 PPTSDLPYSHCVAIG
+209 DYSHCVAIG

-229 KFVSLTTKKYNL
+229 KFVALTTKKYDL

-297 RRRYRIATA
+297 ARRYRIATA
-306 ESGHHCN
+306 ESGHQCN
-313 LAPAVDEAV
+313 LAPAVESAMVEAKK
-322 GTQRA
+322 
-327 ASASNEMPTTDTAR
+327 
-341 RVPTRQKPREQEPS
+341 RQKPREQDPK
-355 VRARNFDEVSFGLTE
+355 VRAANFDEVSFGLTE
-370 RQAILEANRCLQCKK
+370 HQAIVEASRCLQCKK

-393 VGINIPLFIQNI
+393 VGINIPLFIRNI

-410 NQAYVTISRD
+410 NQAYVTISHD

-442 MGVKQDP
+442 MGVKGEP

-454 LERFVADNHRAQ
+454 LERFVADDHRAR
-466 SKPQPQCYP
+466 SKPQSQCYP

-497 KKGYQVTVFEAL
+497 KHGYQVTVFEAL

-530 VEPEIENLR
+530 VEPEIDNLR

-604 HGYDEHYDTPIYLG
+604 HGYDEKYDTPIYLG

-671 FMFQTAPVEVLG
+671 FMFQTAPVEILG

-691 LRCVKMEMG
+691 LRCAKMEMG
-700 EPDERG
+700 ESDAKG
-706 RRAFKTIEGS
+706 RRSFKQIEGS
-716 EVDIEADTIV
+716 EFDLEADTIV

-738 TSTPGLECEPWGG
+738 TTTPGLECEPWGG

-756 MGRTSRNYIFAGGD
+756 NGQTSRKLIFAGGD

-787 AARAIMDA
+787 AAKAIMEA
-795 LGKQ
+795 LGN

>member
-1 MPSASTTQNI
+1 
-11 GKTLNTNIMY
+11 MY

-29 NANDIYRME
+29 NSHEIYRME

-47 GQPGQFVIVIPHE
+47 GKPGQFVIVIPNE
-60 QGERIPLTISDI
+60 NGERIPLTISDI

-77 SIVIVFQVVGET
+77 SVVIVFQVVGET
-89 TRQLAAMQ
+89 TRQLAEMN

-110 KPSELISLKQ
+110 RPSELIEKHEKGEL
-120 SDNQAIKRLLFVAGG
+120 KRLLFVAGG

-149 RQGIPTDVV
+149 RQGIPTDVI

-172 LRAVCH
+172 LRAVCQ

-186 GSYGQQGL
+186 GSYGEQGL

-200 ELCSRSHLL
+200 ELC
-209 PPTSDLPYSHCVAIG
+209 TKGVEYSHCVAIG

-229 KFVSLTTKKYNL
+229 KFVALTTKKYDL

-297 RRRYRIATA
+297 ARRYRIATA
-306 ESGHHCN
+306 ESGHKCN
-313 LAPAVDEAV
+313 LAPAVEAAV
-322 GTQRA
+322 SETKK
-327 ASASNEMPTTDTAR
+327 
-341 RVPTRQKPREQEPS
+341 RQKPREQDPK

-370 RQAILEANRCLQCKK
+370 HQVLVEASRCLQCKK

-393 VGINIPLFIQNI
+393 VGINIPRFIQNI

-410 NQAYVTISRD
+410 NQAYITISHD

-442 MGVKQDP
+442 MGVKSEP

-454 LERFVADNHRAQ
+454 LERFVADNHRAK
-466 SKPQPQCYP
+466 SKPQSPCYP
-475 AGRKVAVVG
+475 AGRKVAVIG

-497 KKGYQVTVFEAL
+497 KHGYQVTVFEAL

-559 LFSEM
+559 LFEDM

-604 HGYDEHYDTPIYLG
+604 HGYDEQYDTPIYLG

-645 VVYRRGQQDMPARRE
+645 VVYRRGQEDMPARRE

-671 FMFQTAPVEVLG
+671 FMFQTAPVEILG
-683 NEDGTVRA
+683 NVDGTVRA
-691 LRCVKMEMG
+691 LRCVKMAMG
-700 EPDERG
+700 EPDEKG
-706 RRAFKTIEGS
+706 RRKFSPIENS
-716 EVDIEADTIV
+716 ECDVEADTIV

-738 TSTPGLECEPWGG
+738 TTTPGLDCETWGG

-756 MGRTSRNYIFAGGD
+756 NGQTSRRLIFAGGD

-787 AARAIMDA
+787 AAKAIMEA
-795 LGKQ
+795 LEH

>member
-1 MPSASTTQNI
+1 
-11 GKTLNTNIMY
+11 MY

-29 NANDIYRME
+29 NSHEIYRME

-47 GQPGQFVIVIPHE
+47 GKPGQFVIVIPHE
-60 QGERIPLTISDI
+60 NGERIPLTISDI

-77 SIVIVFQVVGET
+77 SVVIVFQVVGET
-89 TRQLAAMQ
+89 TRQLAAMN

-110 KPSELISLKQ
+110 RPSELIEKHEKGEL
-120 SDNQAIKRLLFVAGG
+120 KRLLFVAGG

-149 RQGIPTDVV
+149 RHGIPTDVI

-186 GSYGQQGL
+186 GSYGEQGL

-200 ELCSRSHLL
+200 ELC
-209 PPTSDLPYSHCVAIG
+209 TKGVEYSHCVAIG

-229 KFVSLTTKKYNL
+229 KFVSLTTKKYNMS
-241 PTIVSLNCM
+241 TIVSLNCM

-297 RRRYRIATA
+297 ARRYRIATS
-306 ESGHHCN
+306 ESGHQCN
-313 LAPAVDEAV
+313 LAPAVEAAV
-322 GTQRA
+322 AEAKQ
-327 ASASNEMPTTDTAR
+327 
-341 RVPTRQKPREQEPS
+341 RQKPREQDPA
-355 VRARNFDEVSFGLTE
+355 VRAHNFDEVSFGLTE
-370 RQAILEANRCLQCKK
+370 HQALVEASRCLQCKK

-393 VGINIPLFIQNI
+393 VGINIPQFIQNI

-410 NQAYVTISRD
+410 NQAYITITHD

-442 MGVKQDP
+442 MGVKNEP

-466 SKPQPQCYP
+466 AKPQSQCYP
-475 AGRKVAVVG
+475 AGRKVAVIG

-497 KKGYQVTVFEAL
+497 KHGYQVTVFEAL

-520 PEFRLPKQRV
+520 PEFRLPKQKV

-583 KGETLIGVISANE
+583 KGETLIGVVSANE

-618 KKVIVVGGGN
+618 RKVIVVGGGN

-645 VVYRRGQQDMPARRE
+645 VVYRRGQEDMPARRE

-671 FMFQTAPVEVLG
+671 FLFQTAPVEILG

-700 EPDERG
+700 EPDAKG
-706 RRAFKTIEGS
+706 RRSFRQIEGS
-716 EVDIEADTIV
+716 ETDVEADTIV

-756 MGRTSRNYIFAGGD
+756 NGQTSRKYIFAGGD

-787 AARAIMDA
+787 AAAAIIQA
-795 LGKQ
+795 LEQ

>member
-1 MPSASTTQNI
+1 
-11 GKTLNTNIMY
+11 MY

-29 NANDIYRME
+29 NSHEIYRME

-47 GQPGQFVIVIPHE
+47 GKPGQFVIVIPNE
-60 QGERIPLTISDI
+60 NGERIPLTISDI

-77 SIVIVFQVVGET
+77 SVVIVFQVVGET
-89 TRQLAAMQ
+89 TRQLAEMN

-110 KPSELISLKQ
+110 RPSELIEKHEKGEL
-120 SDNQAIKRLLFVAGG
+120 KRLLFVAGG

-149 RQGIPTDVV
+149 RQGIPTDVI

-172 LRAVCH
+172 LRAVCQ

-186 GSYGQQGL
+186 GSYGEQGL

-200 ELCSRSHLL
+200 ELC
-209 PPTSDLPYSHCVAIG
+209 TKGVEYSHCVAIG

-229 KFVSLTTKKYNL
+229 KFVALTTKKYDL

-297 RRRYRIATA
+297 ARRYRIATA
-306 ESGHHCN
+306 ESGHKCN
-313 LAPAVDEAV
+313 LAPAVEAAV
-322 GTQRA
+322 SETKK
-327 ASASNEMPTTDTAR
+327 
-341 RVPTRQKPREQEPS
+341 RQKPREQDPK

-370 RQAILEANRCLQCKK
+370 HQVLVEASRCLQCKK

-393 VGINIPLFIQNI
+393 VGINIPRFIQNI

-410 NQAYVTISRD
+410 NQAYITISHD

-442 MGVKQDP
+442 MGVKAEP

-454 LERFVADNHRAQ
+454 LERFVADNHRAK
-466 SKPQPQCYP
+466 SKPQSPCYP
-475 AGRKVAVVG
+475 AGRKVAVIG

-497 KKGYQVTVFEAL
+497 KHGYQVTVFEAL

-559 LFSEM
+559 LFEDM

-604 HGYDEHYDTPIYLG
+604 HGYDEQYDTPIYLG

-645 VVYRRGQQDMPARRE
+645 VVYRRGQEDMPARRE

-671 FMFQTAPVEVLG
+671 FMFQTAPVEILG
-683 NEDGTVRA
+683 NVDGTVRA
-691 LRCVKMEMG
+691 LRCVKMAMG
-700 EPDERG
+700 EPDEKG
-706 RRAFKTIEGS
+706 RRKFSPIENS
-716 EVDIEADTIV
+716 ECDVEADTIV

-738 TSTPGLECEPWGG
+738 TTTPGLDCETWGG

-756 MGRTSRNYIFAGGD
+756 NGQTSRKLIFAGGD

-787 AARAIMDA
+787 AAKAIMEA
-795 LGKQ
+795 LEH

>member
-1 MPSASTTQNI
+1 
-11 GKTLNTNIMY
+11 MY

-29 NANDIYRME
+29 NSHEIYRME

-47 GQPGQFVIVIPHE
+47 GKPGQFVIVIPHE
-60 QGERIPLTISDI
+60 NGERIPLTISDI

-77 SIVIVFQVVGET
+77 SVVIVFQVVGET
-89 TRQLAAMQ
+89 TRQLAAMN

-110 KPSELISLKQ
+110 RPSELIEKHERGEL
-120 SDNQAIKRLLFVAGG
+120 KRLLFVAGG

-149 RQGIPTDVV
+149 RHGIPTDVI

-186 GSYGQQGL
+186 GSYGEQGL

-200 ELCSRSHLL
+200 ELC
-209 PPTSDLPYSHCVAIG
+209 TKGVEYSHCVAIG

-241 PTIVSLNCM
+241 STIVSLNCM

-297 RRRYRIATA
+297 ARRYRIATS
-306 ESGHHCN
+306 ESGHQCN
-313 LAPAVDEAV
+313 LAPAVEAAV
-322 GTQRA
+322 AEAKQ
-327 ASASNEMPTTDTAR
+327 
-341 RVPTRQKPREQEPS
+341 RQKPREQDPA
-355 VRARNFDEVSFGLTE
+355 VRAHNFDEVSFGLTE
-370 RQAILEANRCLQCKK
+370 HQALVEASRCLQCKK

-393 VGINIPLFIQNI
+393 VGINIPQFIQNI

-410 NQAYVTISRD
+410 NQAYITITHD

-442 MGVKQDP
+442 MGVKNEP

-466 SKPQPQCYP
+466 AKPQSQCYP
-475 AGRKVAVVG
+475 AGRKVAVIG

-497 KKGYQVTVFEAL
+497 KHGYQVTVFEAL

-520 PEFRLPKQRV
+520 PEFRLPKQKV

-583 KGETLIGVISANE
+583 KGETLIGVVSANE

-618 KKVIVVGGGN
+618 RKVIVVGGGN

-645 VVYRRGQQDMPARRE
+645 VVYRRGQEDMPARRE

-671 FMFQTAPVEVLG
+671 FMFQTAPVEILG

-700 EPDERG
+700 EPDAKG
-706 RRAFKTIEGS
+706 RRSFRQIEGS
-716 EVDIEADTIV
+716 ETDVEADTIV

-756 MGRTSRNYIFAGGD
+756 NGQTSRKYIFAGGD

-787 AARAIMDA
+787 AAAAIIQA
-795 LGKQ
+795 LEQ

>member
-1 MPSASTTQNI
+1 
-11 GKTLNTNIMY
+11 MY

-29 NANDIYRME
+29 NSHEIYRME

-47 GQPGQFVIVIPHE
+47 GKPGQFVIVIPHE

-97 EGDDLYTIVGPLG
+97 EGEDLYTIVGPLG
-110 KPSELISLKQ
+110 RPSELIELVENGKSPL
-120 SDNQAIKRLLFVAGG
+120 KRLLFVAGG

-149 RQGIPTDVV
+149 RQGIPTDVI

-186 GSYGQQGL
+186 GSYGEQGL

-200 ELCSRSHLL
+200 ELC
-209 PPTSDLPYSHCVAIG
+209 TKGVEYSHCVAIG

-297 RRRYRIATA
+297 ARRYRIATS
-306 ESGHHCN
+306 ESGHSCN
-313 LAPAVDEAV
+313 LAPAVEEALNMPA
-322 GTQRA
+322 GSRRA
-327 ASASNEMPTTDTAR
+327 
-341 RVPTRQKPREQEPS
+341 KPAEQEPK

-370 RQAILEANRCLQCKK
+370 RQAITEANRCLQCKK

-393 VGINIPLFIQNI
+393 VGINIPRFIQNI

-410 NQAYVTISRD
+410 NQAYVTISMD

-442 MGVKQDP
+442 MGVKNEP

-466 SKPQPQCYP
+466 SKPQSQCYP

-497 KKGYQVTVFEAL
+497 KHGYQVTVFEAL

-520 PEFRLPKQRV
+520 PEFRLPKQKV

-604 HGYDEHYDTPIYLG
+604 HGYDEKYDTPIYLG

-671 FMFQTAPVEVLG
+671 FMFQTAPVEILG

-691 LRCVKMEMG
+691 LRCAKMEMG
-700 EPDERG
+700 EPDAKG
-706 RRAFKTIEGS
+706 RRSFKQIEGS
-716 EVDIEADTIV
+716 EFDLEADTIV

-738 TSTPGLECEPWGG
+738 TTTPGLECEPWGG

-756 MGRTSRNYIFAGGD
+756 NGQTSRKLIFAGGD

-787 AARAIMDA
+787 AAKAIMEA
-795 LGKQ
+795 LGN

>member
-1 MPSASTTQNI
+1 
-11 GKTLNTNIMY
+11 MY

-29 NANDIYRME
+29 NSHEIYRME

-47 GQPGQFVIVIPHE
+47 GKPGQFVIVIPHE
-60 QGERIPLTISDI
+60 NGERIPLTISDI

-77 SIVIVFQVVGET
+77 SVVIVFQVVGET
-89 TRQLAAMQ
+89 TRQLAAMN

-110 KPSELISLKQ
+110 RPSELIEKHEKGEL
-120 SDNQAIKRLLFVAGG
+120 KRLLFVAGG

-149 RQGIPTDVV
+149 RHGIPTDVI

-186 GSYGQQGL
+186 GSYGEQGL

-200 ELCSRSHLL
+200 ELC
-209 PPTSDLPYSHCVAIG
+209 TKGVEYSHCVAIG

-241 PTIVSLNCM
+241 STIVSLNCM

-297 RRRYRIATA
+297 ARRYRIATA
-306 ESGHHCN
+306 ESGHQCN
-313 LAPAVDEAV
+313 LAPAVEAAV
-322 GTQRA
+322 AEAKQ
-327 ASASNEMPTTDTAR
+327 
-341 RVPTRQKPREQEPS
+341 RQKPREQDPA
-355 VRARNFDEVSFGLTE
+355 VRAHNFDEVSFGLTE
-370 RQAILEANRCLQCKK
+370 HQVLVEASRCLQCKK

-393 VGINIPLFIQNI
+393 VGINIPQFIQNI

-410 NQAYVTISRD
+410 NQAYITITHD

-442 MGVKQDP
+442 MGVKNEP

-466 SKPQPQCYP
+466 AKPQSQCYP
-475 AGRKVAVVG
+475 AGRKVAVIG

-497 KKGYQVTVFEAL
+497 KHGYQVTVFEAL

-520 PEFRLPKQRV
+520 PEFRLPKQKV

-583 KGETLIGVISANE
+583 KGETLIGVVSANE

-618 KKVIVVGGGN
+618 RKVIVVGGGN

-645 VVYRRGQQDMPARRE
+645 VVYRRGQEDMPARRE

-671 FMFQTAPVEVLG
+671 FMFQTAPVEILG

-700 EPDERG
+700 EPDAKG
-706 RRAFKTIEGS
+706 RRSFRQIEGS
-716 EVDIEADTIV
+716 ETDVEADTIV

-756 MGRTSRNYIFAGGD
+756 NGQTSRKLIFAGGD

-787 AARAIMDA
+787 AAAAIIQA
-795 LGKQ
+795 LEQ

>member
-1 MPSASTTQNI
+1 
-11 GKTLNTNIMY
+11 MY

-29 NANDIYRME
+29 NSHEIYRME

-47 GQPGQFVIVIPHE
+47 GKPGQFVIVIPHE
-60 QGERIPLTISDI
+60 NGERIPLTISDI

-77 SIVIVFQVVGET
+77 SVVIVFQVVGET
-89 TRQLAAMQ
+89 TRQLAKMN

-110 KPSELISLKQ
+110 RPSELIEKHEKGEL
-120 SDNQAIKRLLFVAGG
+120 KRLLFVAGG

-149 RQGIPTDVV
+149 RHGIPTDVI

-172 LRAVCH
+172 LRAVCQ

-186 GSYGQQGL
+186 GSYGEQGL

-200 ELCSRSHLL
+200 ELC
-209 PPTSDLPYSHCVAIG
+209 TKGVEYSHCVAIG

-229 KFVSLTTKKYNL
+229 KFVALTTKKYNL

-297 RRRYRIATA
+297 ARRYRIATA
-306 ESGHHCN
+306 ESGHKCN
-313 LAPAVDEAV
+313 LAPAVEAAV
-322 GTQRA
+322 SETKK
-327 ASASNEMPTTDTAR
+327 
-341 RVPTRQKPREQEPS
+341 RQKPREQDPK

-370 RQAILEANRCLQCKK
+370 HQVLVEASRCLQCKK

-393 VGINIPLFIQNI
+393 VGINIPRFIQNI

-410 NQAYVTISRD
+410 NQAYITISHD

-442 MGVKQDP
+442 MGVKSEP

-454 LERFVADNHRAQ
+454 LERFVADNHRAK
-466 SKPQPQCYP
+466 SKPQSPCYP
-475 AGRKVAVVG
+475 AGRKVAVIG

-497 KKGYQVTVFEAL
+497 KHGYQVTVFEAL

-559 LFSEM
+559 LFEDM

-604 HGYDEHYDTPIYLG
+604 HGYDEQYDTPIYLG

-645 VVYRRGQQDMPARRE
+645 VVYRRGQEDMPARRE

-671 FMFQTAPVEVLG
+671 FMFQTAPVEILG
-683 NEDGTVRA
+683 NVDGTVRA
-691 LRCVKMEMG
+691 LRCVKMAMG
-700 EPDERG
+700 EPDEKG
-706 RRAFKTIEGS
+706 RRKFSPIENS
-716 EVDIEADTIV
+716 ECDVEADTIV

-738 TSTPGLECEPWGG
+738 TTTPGLDCETWGG

-756 MGRTSRNYIFAGGD
+756 NGQTSRKLIFAGGD

-787 AARAIMDA
+787 AAKAIMEA
-795 LGKQ
+795 LEN

>member
-1 MPSASTTQNI
+1 
-11 GKTLNTNIMY
+11 MY

-29 NANDIYRME
+29 NSHEIYRME

-47 GQPGQFVIVIPHE
+47 GKPGQFVIVIPNE
-60 QGERIPLTISDI
+60 NGERIPLTISDI

-77 SIVIVFQVVGET
+77 SVVIVFQVVGET
-89 TRQLAAMQ
+89 TRQLAEMN

-110 KPSELISLKQ
+110 RPSELIEKHEKGEL
-120 SDNQAIKRLLFVAGG
+120 KRLLFVAGG

-149 RQGIPTDVV
+149 RQGIPTDVI

-172 LRAVCH
+172 LRAVCQ

-186 GSYGQQGL
+186 GSYGEQGL

-200 ELCSRSHLL
+200 ELC
-209 PPTSDLPYSHCVAIG
+209 TKGVEYSHCVAIG

-229 KFVSLTTKKYNL
+229 KFVALTTKKYSL

-297 RRRYRIATA
+297 ARRYRIATA
-306 ESGHHCN
+306 ESGHKCN
-313 LAPAVDEAV
+313 LAPAVEAAV
-322 GTQRA
+322 SETKK
-327 ASASNEMPTTDTAR
+327 
-341 RVPTRQKPREQEPS
+341 RQKPREQDPK

-370 RQAILEANRCLQCKK
+370 HQVLVEASRCLQCKK

-393 VGINIPLFIQNI
+393 VGINIPRFIQNI

-410 NQAYVTISRD
+410 NQAYITISHD

-442 MGVKQDP
+442 MGVKSEP

-454 LERFVADNHRAQ
+454 LERFVADNHRAK
-466 SKPQPQCYP
+466 SKPQSPCYP
-475 AGRKVAVVG
+475 AGRKVAVIG

-497 KKGYQVTVFEAL
+497 KHGYQVTVFEAL

-559 LFSEM
+559 LFEDM

-604 HGYDEHYDTPIYLG
+604 HGYDQQYDTPIYLG

-645 VVYRRGQQDMPARRE
+645 VVYRRGQEDMPARRE

-671 FMFQTAPVEVLG
+671 FMFQTAPVEILG
-683 NEDGTVRA
+683 NVDGTVRA
-691 LRCVKMEMG
+691 LRCVKMAMG
-700 EPDERG
+700 EPDEKG
-706 RRAFKTIEGS
+706 RRKFSPIENS
-716 EVDIEADTIV
+716 ECDVEADTIV

-738 TSTPGLECEPWGG
+738 TTTPGLDCETWGG

-756 MGRTSRNYIFAGGD
+756 NGQTSRKLIFAGGD

-787 AARAIMDA
+787 AAKAIMEA
-795 LGKQ
+795 LEH

>member
-1 MPSASTTQNI
+1 
-11 GKTLNTNIMY
+11 MY

-29 NANDIYRME
+29 NSHEIYRME

-47 GQPGQFVIVIPHE
+47 GKPGQFVIVIPHE
-60 QGERIPLTISDI
+60 HGERIPLTISDI

-89 TRQLAAMQ
+89 TRQLAAME
-97 EGDDLYTIVGPLG
+97 EGEDLYTIVGPLG
-110 KPSELISLKQ
+110 RPSELIELVENSPL
-120 SDNQAIKRLLFVAGG
+120 KRLLFVAGG

-149 RQGIPTDVV
+149 RQGIPTDVI

-186 GSYGQQGL
+186 GSYGEQGL

-200 ELCSRSHLL
+200 ELC
-209 PPTSDLPYSHCVAIG
+209 TKGVEYSHCVAIG

-297 RRRYRIATA
+297 ARRYRIATS
-306 ESGHHCN
+306 ESGHQCN
-313 LAPAVDEAV
+313 LAPAVEEAL
-322 GTQRA
+322 
-327 ASASNEMPTTDTAR
+327 NMPAGSR
-341 RVPTRQKPREQEPS
+341 RSKPAEQEPK
-355 VRARNFDEVSFGLTE
+355 VRAKNFDEVSFGLTE
-370 RQAILEANRCLQCKK
+370 RQAITEANRCLQCKK

-393 VGINIPLFIQNI
+393 VGINIPRFIQNI

-410 NQAYVTISRD
+410 NQAYVTISMD

-442 MGVKQDP
+442 MGVKNEP

-466 SKPQPQCYP
+466 SKPQSQCYP

-497 KKGYQVTVFEAL
+497 KHGYQVTVFEAL

-520 PEFRLPKQRV
+520 PEFRLPKQKV

-604 HGYDEHYDTPIYLG
+604 HGYDEKYDTPIYLG

-671 FMFQTAPVEVLG
+671 FMFQTAPVEILG

-691 LRCVKMEMG
+691 LRCAKMEMG
-700 EPDERG
+700 GPDAKG
-706 RRAFKTIEGS
+706 RRSFKQIEGS
-716 EVDIEADTIV
+716 EFDLEADTIV

-738 TSTPGLECEPWGG
+738 TTTPGLECEPWGG

-756 MGRTSRNYIFAGGD
+756 NGQTSRKLIFAGGD

-787 AARAIMDA
+787 AAKAIMEA
-795 LGKQ
+795 LGN

>member
-1 MPSASTTQNI
+1 
-11 GKTLNTNIMY
+11 MY

-29 NANDIYRME
+29 NSHEIYRME

-47 GQPGQFVIVIPHE
+47 GKPGQFVIVIPHE
-60 QGERIPLTISDI
+60 NGERIPLTISDI

-77 SIVIVFQVVGET
+77 SVVIVFQVVGET
-89 TRQLAAMQ
+89 TRQLAEMN

-110 KPSELISLKQ
+110 RPSELIEKHEKGEL
-120 SDNQAIKRLLFVAGG
+120 KRLLFVAGG

-149 RQGIPTDVV
+149 RQGIPTDVI
-158 IGARSKDLLFYEDE
+158 IGASSKDLLFYEDE
-172 LRAVCH
+172 LRAVCQ

-186 GSYGQQGL
+186 GSYGEQGL

-200 ELCSRSHLL
+200 QLCQSGA
-209 PPTSDLPYSHCVAIG
+209 DYSHCVAIG

-241 PTIVSLNCM
+241 STIVSLNCM

-297 RRRYRIATA
+297 ARRYRIATA
-306 ESGHHCN
+306 SEGHHCN
-313 LAPAVDEAV
+313 LAPAVESAMAEA
-322 GTQRA
+322 QK
-327 ASASNEMPTTDTAR
+327 
-341 RVPTRQKPREQEPS
+341 RQKPREQDPK
-355 VRARNFDEVSFGLTE
+355 VRAHNFDEVSFGLTE
-370 RQAILEANRCLQCKK
+370 HQALAEASRCLQCKK

-393 VGINIPLFIQNI
+393 VGINIPRFIQNI

-410 NQAYVTISRD
+410 NQAYITISHD

-442 MGVKQDP
+442 MGVKAEP

-454 LERFVADNHRAQ
+454 LERFVADNHRAK
-466 SKPQPQCYP
+466 SKPQSPCYP
-475 AGRKVAVVG
+475 AGRKVAVIG

-497 KKGYQVTVFEAL
+497 KHGYQVTVFEAL

-559 LFSEM
+559 LFEDM
-564 EYDAVYIASG
+564 EYDAVYVASG

-604 HGYDEHYDTPIYLG
+604 HGYDEQYDTPIYLG

-645 VVYRRGQQDMPARRE
+645 VVYRRGQEDMPARRE

-671 FMFQTAPVEVLG
+671 FMFQTAPVEILG

-691 LRCVKMEMG
+691 LRCIKMEMG
-700 EPDERG
+700 APDEKG
-706 RRAFKTIEGS
+706 RRKFSPIEGS
-716 EVDIEADTIV
+716 ECDVEADTIV

-738 TSTPGLECEPWGG
+738 TTTPGLECETWGG

-756 MGRTSRNYIFAGGD
+756 NGQTSRKLIFAGGD

-787 AARAIMDA
+787 AAAAIMEELKIDN
-795 LGKQ
+795 KK

>member
-1 MPSASTTQNI
+1 
-11 GKTLNTNIMY
+11 MY

-29 NANDIYRME
+29 NSHEIYRME

-47 GQPGQFVIVIPHE
+47 GKPGQFVIVIPHE
-60 QGERIPLTISDI
+60 NGERIPLTISDI

-77 SIVIVFQVVGET
+77 SVVIVFQVVGET
-89 TRQLAAMQ
+89 TRQLAAMN

-110 KPSELISLKQ
+110 RPSELIEKHEKGEL
-120 SDNQAIKRLLFVAGG
+120 KRLLFVAGG

-149 RQGIPTDVV
+149 RQGIPTDVI

-186 GSYGQQGL
+186 GSYGEQGL

-200 ELCSRSHLL
+200 ELC
-209 PPTSDLPYSHCVAIG
+209 TKGVEYSHCVAIG

-241 PTIVSLNCM
+241 STIVSLNCM

-261 RVRVGDEVKFC
+261 RVRVGDVVKFC

-297 RRRYRIATA
+297 ARRYRIATS
-306 ESGHHCN
+306 ESGHQCN
-313 LAPAVDEAV
+313 LAPAVEAAMAEAK
-322 GTQRA
+322 Q
-327 ASASNEMPTTDTAR
+327 
-341 RVPTRQKPREQEPS
+341 RQKPREQDPA
-355 VRARNFDEVSFGLTE
+355 VRAHNFDEVSFGLTE
-370 RQAILEANRCLQCKK
+370 HQALVEASRCLQCKK

-393 VGINIPLFIQNI
+393 VGINIPQFIQNI

-410 NQAYVTISRD
+410 NQAYITITHD

-442 MGVKQDP
+442 MGVKNEP

-466 SKPQPQCYP
+466 AKPQSQCYP
-475 AGRKVAVVG
+475 AGRKVAVIG

-497 KKGYQVTVFEAL
+497 KHGYQVTVFEAL

-520 PEFRLPKQRV
+520 PEFRLPKQKV

-583 KGETLIGVISANE
+583 KGETLIGVVSANE

-618 KKVIVVGGGN
+618 RKVIVVGGGN

-645 VVYRRGQQDMPARRE
+645 VVYRRGQKDMPARRE

-665 MEEGVQ
+665 MEEGVK
-671 FMFQTAPVEVLG
+671 FMFQTAPVEILG

-700 EPDERG
+700 EPDAKG
-706 RRAFKTIEGS
+706 RRSFKQIEGS
-716 EVDIEADTIV
+716 ETDVEADTIV

-756 MGRTSRNYIFAGGD
+756 NGQTSRKFIFAGGD

-787 AARAIMDA
+787 AAAAIIQA
-795 LGKQ
+795 LEQ

>member
-1 MPSASTTQNI
+1 
-11 GKTLNTNIMY
+11 MY

-29 NANDIYRME
+29 NSHEIYRME

-47 GQPGQFVIVIPHE
+47 GKPGQFVIVIPHE
-60 QGERIPLTISDI
+60 NGERIPLTISDI

-77 SIVIVFQVVGET
+77 SVVIVFQVVGET
-89 TRQLAAMQ
+89 TRQLAAMN

-110 KPSELISLKQ
+110 RPSELIEKHEKGEL
-120 SDNQAIKRLLFVAGG
+120 KRLLFVAGG

-149 RQGIPTDVV
+149 RHGIPTDVI

-186 GSYGQQGL
+186 GSYGEQGL

-200 ELCSRSHLL
+200 ELC
-209 PPTSDLPYSHCVAIG
+209 TKGVEYSHCVAIG

-241 PTIVSLNCM
+241 STIVSLNCM

-297 RRRYRIATA
+297 ARRYRIATS
-306 ESGHHCN
+306 ESGHQCN
-313 LAPAVDEAV
+313 LAPAVEAAV
-322 GTQRA
+322 AEAKQ
-327 ASASNEMPTTDTAR
+327 
-341 RVPTRQKPREQEPS
+341 RQKPREQDPA
-355 VRARNFDEVSFGLTE
+355 VRAHNFDEVSFGLTE
-370 RQAILEANRCLQCKK
+370 HQALVEASRCLQCKK

-410 NQAYVTISRD
+410 NQAYITITHD

-442 MGVKQDP
+442 MGVKNEP

-466 SKPQPQCYP
+466 AKPQSQCYP
-475 AGRKVAVVG
+475 AGRKVAVIG

-497 KKGYQVTVFEAL
+497 KHGYQVTVFEAL

-520 PEFRLPKQRV
+520 PEFRLPKQKV

-583 KGETLIGVISANE
+583 KGETLIGVVSANE

-618 KKVIVVGGGN
+618 RKVIVVGGGN

-645 VVYRRGQQDMPARRE
+645 VVYRRGQEDMPARRE

-671 FMFQTAPVEVLG
+671 FLFQTAPVEILG

-700 EPDERG
+700 ESDAKG
-706 RRAFKTIEGS
+706 RRSFKQIEGS
-716 EVDIEADTIV
+716 ETDVEADTIV

-756 MGRTSRNYIFAGGD
+756 NGQTSRKYIFAGGD

-787 AARAIMDA
+787 AAAAIIKA
-795 LGKQ
+795 LEQ

>member
-1 MPSASTTQNI
+1 
-11 GKTLNTNIMY
+11 MY
-21 EIISKRLL
+21 EILSKRLL
-29 NANDIYRME
+29 NSNEIYQME
-38 IHAPWISLS
+38 VHAPWISLS
-47 GQPGQFVIVIPHE
+47 GKPGQFVIVIPHP

-77 SIVIVFQVVGET
+77 SIVLVFQVVGET
-89 TRQLAAMQ
+89 TRQMAAM
-97 EGDDLYTIVGPLG
+97 EVGEDLYTIVGPLG
-110 KPSELISLKQ
+110 RPSELIEKHEKGEL
-120 SDNQAIKRLLFVAGG
+120 KRLLFVAGG

-149 RQGIPTDVV
+149 RHGIPTDVV
-158 IGARSKDLLFYEDE
+158 IGARSKDLLFYEEE

-186 GSYGQQGL
+186 GSYGEQGL

-200 ELCSRSHLL
+200 ELCSRSEVGGRS
-209 PPTSDLPYSHCVAIG
+209 SDLTSHSSDLTYSHCVAIG

-261 RVRVGDEVKFC
+261 RVRVGEEVKFC

-297 RRRYRIATA
+297 ARRYRIATA
-306 ESGHHCN
+306 ESGHECN
-313 LAPAVDEAV
+313 LAPAVERALA
-322 GTQRA
+322 GARQR
-327 ASASNEMPTTDTAR
+327 
-341 RVPTRQKPREQEPS
+341 PREQDPKE
-355 VRARNFDEVSFGLTE
+355 RAKNFDEVSFGFSE
-370 RQAILEANRCLQCKK
+370 HQALVEAGRCLQCKK

-393 VGINIPLFIQNI
+393 VGINIPRFIQNI

-410 NQAYVTISRD
+410 NQAYITISMD

-442 MGVKQDP
+442 MGVKGEP

-454 LERFVADNHRAQ
+454 LERFVADDHRAR
-466 SKPQPQCYP
+466 SKPQSPCYP

-497 KKGYQVTVFEAL
+497 KHGYQVTVFEAL

-530 VEPEIENLR
+530 VEPEIENLQ

-564 EYDAVYIASG
+564 EYDAVYIATG

-604 HGYDEHYDTPIYLG
+604 HGYDERYDTPIYLG

-671 FMFQTAPVEVLG
+671 FMFQTAPVEILG

-691 LRCVKMEMG
+691 LRCAKMEMG
-700 EPDERG
+700 EPDAKG
-706 RRAFKTIEGS
+706 RRSFKQTEGS
-716 EVDIEADTIV
+716 ELDLEADTIV

-738 TSTPGLECEPWGG
+738 TTTPGLECEPWGG

-756 MGRTSRNYIFAGGD
+756 NGQTSRKLIFAGGD

-787 AARAIMDA
+787 AAKAIMEA
-795 LGKQ
+795 LGN

>member
-1 MPSASTTQNI
+1 
-11 GKTLNTNIMY
+11 MY
-21 EIISKRLL
+21 EILSKRLL
-29 NANDIYRME
+29 NSNEIYQME
-38 IHAPWISLS
+38 VHAPWISLS
-47 GQPGQFVIVIPHE
+47 GKPGQFVIVIPHP

-77 SIVIVFQVVGET
+77 SIVLVFQVVGET
-89 TRQLAAMQ
+89 TRQMAAM
-97 EGDDLYTIVGPLG
+97 EVGEDLYTIVGPLG
-110 KPSELISLKQ
+110 RPSELIEKHEKGEL
-120 SDNQAIKRLLFVAGG
+120 KRLLFVAGG

-149 RQGIPTDVV
+149 RHGIPTDVV
-158 IGARSKDLLFYEDE
+158 IGARSKDLLFYEEE

-186 GSYGQQGL
+186 GSYGEQGL

-200 ELCSRSHLL
+200 ELCSRSEVGGRS
-209 PPTSDLPYSHCVAIG
+209 SDLTSHSSDLAYSHCVAIG

-261 RVRVGDEVKFC
+261 RVRVGEEVKFC

-297 RRRYRIATA
+297 ARRYRIATA
-306 ESGHHCN
+306 ESGHECN
-313 LAPAVDEAV
+313 LAPAVEQALA
-322 GTQRA
+322 GARQR
-327 ASASNEMPTTDTAR
+327 
-341 RVPTRQKPREQEPS
+341 PREQDPKE
-355 VRARNFDEVSFGLTE
+355 RAKNFDEVSFGFSE
-370 RQAILEANRCLQCKK
+370 HQALVEAGRCLQCKK

-393 VGINIPLFIQNI
+393 VGINIPRFIQNI

-410 NQAYVTISRD
+410 NQAYITISMD

-442 MGVKQDP
+442 MGVKGEP

-454 LERFVADNHRAQ
+454 LERFVADDHRAR
-466 SKPQPQCYP
+466 SKPQSPCYP

-497 KKGYQVTVFEAL
+497 KHGYQVTVFEAL

-530 VEPEIENLR
+530 VEPEIENLQ

-564 EYDAVYIASG
+564 EYDAVYIATG

-604 HGYDEHYDTPIYLG
+604 HGYDERYDTPIYLG

-671 FMFQTAPVEVLG
+671 FMFQTAPVEILG

-691 LRCVKMEMG
+691 LRCAKMEMG
-700 EPDERG
+700 EPDAKG
-706 RRAFKTIEGS
+706 RRSFKQIEGS
-716 EVDIEADTIV
+716 EFDLEADTIV

-738 TSTPGLECEPWGG
+738 TTTPGLECEPWGG

-756 MGRTSRNYIFAGGD
+756 NGQTSRKLIFAGGD

-787 AARAIMDA
+787 AAKAIMEA
-795 LGKQ
+795 LGN

>member
-1 MPSASTTQNI
+1 
-11 GKTLNTNIMY
+11 MY

-29 NANDIYRME
+29 NSHEIYRME

-47 GQPGQFVIVIPHE
+47 GKPGQFVIVIPHE
-60 QGERIPLTISDI
+60 HGERIPLTISDI

-89 TRQLAAMQ
+89 TRQLAAME
-97 EGDDLYTIVGPLG
+97 EGEDLYTIVGPLG
-110 KPSELISLKQ
+110 RPSELIELVENSPL
-120 SDNQAIKRLLFVAGG
+120 KRLLFVAGG

-149 RQGIPTDVV
+149 RQGIPTDVI

-186 GSYGQQGL
+186 GSYGEQGL

-200 ELCSRSHLL
+200 ELC
-209 PPTSDLPYSHCVAIG
+209 TKGVEYSHCVAIG

-297 RRRYRIATA
+297 ARRYRIATS
-306 ESGHHCN
+306 ESGHQCN
-313 LAPAVDEAV
+313 LAPAVEQAL
-322 GTQRA
+322 
-327 ASASNEMPTTDTAR
+327 ASA
-341 RVPTRQKPREQEPS
+341 RQKPAEQEPK

-370 RQAILEANRCLQCKK
+370 RQAITEANRCLQCKK

-393 VGINIPLFIQNI
+393 VGINIPRFIQNI

-410 NQAYVTISRD
+410 NQAYVTISMD

-442 MGVKQDP
+442 MGVKGEP

-466 SKPQPQCYP
+466 SKPQSQCYP

-497 KKGYQVTVFEAL
+497 KHGYQVTVFEAL

-520 PEFRLPKQRV
+520 PEFRLPKQKV

-604 HGYDEHYDTPIYLG
+604 HGYDEKYDTPIYLG

-671 FMFQTAPVEVLG
+671 FMFQTAPVEILG

-691 LRCVKMEMG
+691 LRCAKMEMG
-700 EPDERG
+700 EADAKG
-706 RRAFKTIEGS
+706 RRSFKQIEGS
-716 EVDIEADTIV
+716 EFDLEADTIV

-738 TSTPGLECEPWGG
+738 TTTPGLECEPWGG

-756 MGRTSRNYIFAGGD
+756 NGQTSRKLIFAGGD

-787 AARAIMDA
+787 AAKAIMEA
-795 LGKQ
+795 LGN

>member
-1 MPSASTTQNI
+1 
-11 GKTLNTNIMY
+11 MY

-29 NANDIYRME
+29 NSHEIYRME

-47 GQPGQFVIVIPHE
+47 GKPGQFVIVIPHE
-60 QGERIPLTISDI
+60 NGERIPLTISDI

-77 SIVIVFQVVGET
+77 SVVIVFQVVGET
-89 TRQLAAMQ
+89 TRQLAAMN

-110 KPSELISLKQ
+110 RPSELIEKHEKGEL
-120 SDNQAIKRLLFVAGG
+120 KRLLFVAGG

-149 RQGIPTDVV
+149 RHGIPTDVI

-186 GSYGQQGL
+186 GSYGEQGL

-200 ELCSRSHLL
+200 ELC
-209 PPTSDLPYSHCVAIG
+209 TKGVEYSHCVAIG

-241 PTIVSLNCM
+241 STIVSLNCM

-297 RRRYRIATA
+297 ARRYRIATS
-306 ESGHHCN
+306 ESGHQCN
-313 LAPAVDEAV
+313 LAPAVEAAV
-322 GTQRA
+322 AEAKQ
-327 ASASNEMPTTDTAR
+327 
-341 RVPTRQKPREQEPS
+341 RQKPREQDPA

-370 RQAILEANRCLQCKK
+370 HQALVEASRCLQCKK

-393 VGINIPLFIQNI
+393 VGINIPQFIQNI

-410 NQAYVTISRD
+410 NQAYITITHD

-442 MGVKQDP
+442 MGVKNEP

-466 SKPQPQCYP
+466 AKPQSQCYP
-475 AGRKVAVVG
+475 AGRKVAVIG

-497 KKGYQVTVFEAL
+497 KHGYQVTVFEAL

-520 PEFRLPKQRV
+520 PEFRLPKQKV

-583 KGETLIGVISANE
+583 KGETLIGVVSANE

-618 KKVIVVGGGN
+618 RKVIVVGGGN

-645 VVYRRGQQDMPARRE
+645 VVYRRGQEDMPARRE

-671 FMFQTAPVEVLG
+671 FMFQTAPVEILG

-700 EPDERG
+700 EPDAKG
-706 RRAFKTIEGS
+706 RRSFRQIEGS
-716 EVDIEADTIV
+716 ETDVEADTIV

-756 MGRTSRNYIFAGGD
+756 NGQTSRKYIFAGGD

-787 AARAIMDA
+787 AAAAIIQA
-795 LGKQ
+795 LEQ

>member
-1 MPSASTTQNI
+1 
-11 GKTLNTNIMY
+11 MY

-29 NANDIYRME
+29 NSHEIYQME
-38 IHAPWISLS
+38 VHAPWISLS
-47 GQPGQFVIVIPHE
+47 GKPGQFVIVIPHPT
-60 QGERIPLTISDI
+60 GERIPLTISDI

-77 SIVIVFQVVGET
+77 SIVLVFQVVGDT
-89 TRQLAAMQ
+89 TRQMAEMNV
-97 EGDDLYTIVGPLG
+97 GDNLYTIVGPLG
-110 KPSELISLKQ
+110 RPSELIEKHERGEL
-120 SDNQAIKRLLFVAGG
+120 KRLLFVAGG

-149 RQGIPTDVV
+149 RNGIPTDVI

-178 NLHIMTDD
+178 NLYIMTDD
-186 GSYGQQGL
+186 GSYGEQGL

-200 ELCSRSHLL
+200 ELCSME
-209 PPTSDLPYSHCVAIG
+209 TSRRQDIETSGLEDSKTRRYSHCVAIG

-229 KFVSLTTKKYNL
+229 KFVSLTTKKYDL

-297 RRRYRIATA
+297 ARRYRIATS
-306 ESGHHCN
+306 ESGHQCN
-313 LAPAVDEAV
+313 LAPAVEKAL
-322 GTQRA
+322 TE
-327 ASASNEMPTTDTAR
+327 SPESNNSDSSVSEKS
-341 RVPTRQKPREQEPS
+341 VRQKPREQAPK
-355 VRARNFDEVSFGLTE
+355 VRAKNFDEVSFGLTE
-370 RQAILEANRCLQCKK
+370 QQAIVEAGRCLQCKK

-393 VGINIPLFIQNI
+393 VGINIPRFIQNI

-410 NQAYVTISRD
+410 NQAYVSISMD

-442 MGVKQDP
+442 MGVKGEP

-466 SKPQPQCYP
+466 SKPQSQCYP

-497 KKGYQVTVFEAL
+497 KHGYQVTVFEAL

-520 PEFRLPKQRV
+520 PEFRLPKQKV

-559 LFSEM
+559 LMSDM

-574 AGLPKFMGV
+574 AGLPKFMGIP
-583 KGETLIGVISANE
+583 GETLIGVVSANE

-604 HGYDEHYDTPIYLG
+604 HGYDEQYDTPIYLG
-618 KKVIVVGGGN
+618 RKVIVVGGGN

-645 VVYRRGQQDMPARRE
+645 VVYRRGQLDMPARRE

-671 FMFQTAPVEVLG
+671 FMFQTAPLEILG
-683 NEDGTVRA
+683 TEDGYVRA
-691 LRCVKMEMG
+691 LRCVRMEMG
-700 EPDERG
+700 EPDEKG
-706 RRAFKTIEGS
+706 RRKFSAIEGS
-716 EVDIEADTIV
+716 EVDVEADTIV

-738 TSTPGLECEPWGG
+738 TSTPGLDCEVWGG

-756 MGRTSRNYIFAGGD
+756 NGQTSRKYIFAGGD

-787 AARAIMDA
+787 AAKAIMEA
-795 LGKQ
+795 LGK

>member
-1 MPSASTTQNI
+1 
-11 GKTLNTNIMY
+11 MY

-29 NANDIYRME
+29 NSHEIYRME

-47 GQPGQFVIVIPHE
+47 GKPGQFVIVIPSAK
-60 QGERIPLTISDI
+60 GERIPLTISDI

-77 SIVIVFQVVGET
+77 SIVIVFQVVGDT
-89 TRQLAAMQ
+89 TRQLAAMN

-110 KPSELISLKQ
+110 RPSELIEKHEKGEL
-120 SDNQAIKRLLFVAGG
+120 KRLLFVAGG

-149 RQGIPTDVV
+149 RHGIPTDVI

-186 GSYGQQGL
+186 GSYGEQGL

-200 ELCSRSHLL
+200 ELC
-209 PPTSDLPYSHCVAIG
+209 TKGVEYSHCVAIG

-241 PTIVSLNCM
+241 STIVSLNCM

-297 RRRYRIATA
+297 AHRYRIATS
-306 ESGHHCN
+306 ESGHQCN
-313 LAPAVDEAV
+313 LAPAVEAAV
-322 GTQRA
+322 AEAKQ
-327 ASASNEMPTTDTAR
+327 
-341 RVPTRQKPREQEPS
+341 RQKPREQDPA
-355 VRARNFDEVSFGLTE
+355 VRAHNFDEVSFGLTE
-370 RQAILEANRCLQCKK
+370 RQAIVEANRCLQCKK

-393 VGINIPLFIQNI
+393 VGINIPRFIQNI
-405 KEENF
+405 REENF
-410 NQAYVTISRD
+410 NQAYVTISHD

-442 MGVKQDP
+442 MGVKGQP

-454 LERFVADNHRAQ
+454 LERFVADDHRAR
-466 SKPQPQCYP
+466 SKPQSPCYP
-475 AGRKVAVVG
+475 AGRKVAVIG

-497 KKGYQVTVFEAL
+497 KHGYQVTVFEAL

-604 HGYDEHYDTPIYLG
+604 HGYDQEYDTPIYLG
-618 KKVIVVGGGN
+618 RKVIVVGGGN

-671 FMFQTAPVEVLG
+671 FLFQTAPLEILG

-691 LRCVKMEMG
+691 MRCVKMEMG
-700 EPDERG
+700 EADAKG
-706 RRAFKTIEGS
+706 RRSFKPVEGS
-716 EVDIEADTIV
+716 EFNLEADTIV

-738 TSTPGLECEPWGG
+738 TTTPGLECEPWGG

-756 MGRTSRNYIFAGGD
+756 NGQTSRKLIFAGGD

-787 AARAIMDA
+787 AARAIMQA
-795 LGKQ
+795 LKD

>member
-1 MPSASTTQNI
+1 
-11 GKTLNTNIMY
+11 MY

-29 NANDIYRME
+29 NSHEIYRME

-47 GQPGQFVIVIPHE
+47 GKPGQFVIVIPNE
-60 QGERIPLTISDI
+60 NGERIPLTISDI

-77 SIVIVFQVVGET
+77 SVVIVFQVVGET
-89 TRQLAAMQ
+89 TRQLAEMN

-110 KPSELISLKQ
+110 RPSELIEKHEKGEL
-120 SDNQAIKRLLFVAGG
+120 KRLLFVAGG

-149 RQGIPTDVV
+149 RQGIPTDVI

-172 LRAVCH
+172 LRAVCQ

-186 GSYGQQGL
+186 GSYGEQGL

-200 ELCSRSHLL
+200 ELC
-209 PPTSDLPYSHCVAIG
+209 TKGVEYSHCVAIG

-229 KFVSLTTKKYNL
+229 KFVALTTKKYDL

-297 RRRYRIATA
+297 ARRYRIATA
-306 ESGHHCN
+306 ESGHKCN
-313 LAPAVDEAV
+313 LAPAVEAAV
-322 GTQRA
+322 SETKK
-327 ASASNEMPTTDTAR
+327 
-341 RVPTRQKPREQEPS
+341 RQKPREQDPK

-370 RQAILEANRCLQCKK
+370 HQVLVEASRCLQCKK

-393 VGINIPLFIQNI
+393 VGINIPRFIQNI

-410 NQAYVTISRD
+410 NQAYITISHD

-442 MGVKQDP
+442 MGVKSEP

-454 LERFVADNHRAQ
+454 LERFVADNHRAK
-466 SKPQPQCYP
+466 SKPQSPCYP
-475 AGRKVAVVG
+475 AGRKVAVIG

-497 KKGYQVTVFEAL
+497 KHGYQVTVFEAL

-559 LFSEM
+559 LFEDM

-604 HGYDEHYDTPIYLG
+604 HGYDEQYDTPIYLG

-645 VVYRRGQQDMPARRE
+645 VVYRRGQEDMPARRE

-671 FMFQTAPVEVLG
+671 FMFQTAPVEILG
-683 NEDGTVRA
+683 NVDGTVRA
-691 LRCVKMEMG
+691 LRCVKMAMG
-700 EPDERG
+700 EPDEKG
-706 RRAFKTIEGS
+706 RRKSSPIENS
-716 EVDIEADTIV
+716 ECDVEADTIV

-738 TSTPGLECEPWGG
+738 TTTPGLDCETWGG

-756 MGRTSRNYIFAGGD
+756 NGQTSRKLIFAGGD

-787 AARAIMDA
+787 AAKAIMEA
-795 LGKQ
+795 LEN